1 MGSGGGLLTISLRLF
16 RRLLSSPLF
25 RIAVLPA
32 PSASTIGASLVN
44 RLSDALSPYLRQHA
58 DNPVH
63 WQPWDPQALAAA
75 RDSGRPILLSVGYSA
90 CHWCHVMAHESFEDQ
105 RLAALMNEHFVNI
118 KVDREERPDV
128 DALYMDAL
136 QAMTGRGGWPM
147 TVFLTPEGLPF
158 YGGTYFPP
166 EARHGMAGF
175 GEVLTAIAQ
184 AWEGRREAVLASAQ
198 RLADAL
204 RGAAAATGATQGPSP
219 AALNAAAEAVAGA
232 HDPRHG
238 GFGAAPKFPQ
248 APQLAFLAAY
258 GRTFPLAQPAAAAL
272 AVVDEALDA
281 MAGGGLFDQLGGG
294 FHRYCVDADWTVP
307 HFEKMLYD
315 NALLL
320 PLYLG
325 QEARGKGR
333 APRRVA
339 EATVGWLLRE
349 MRHPRGGF
357 FTAQDADQEGGEG
370 SFFVWRPSELVA
382 LLGAADGAWAAEQ
395 LGVDA
400 AGNFEHGASVLTRRR
415 AALAAAD
422 EARLDELGERLRAA
436 RDARP
441 RPETDLKLLCGW
453 NGLTIRA
460 LVAASRLW
468 ERADLRLAAE
478 AAASFVLREMRL
490 PDGGLAHVWRD
501 GQAAVPAFLEDVAA
515 MALACLDLAADA
527 PDARWREAGLT
538 LCDQLLTDF
547 ADPLG
552 AVTLRCSP
560 RHERLFASQKD
571 LADGA
576 SPSGAALAAQALIAR
591 RRLTGETGLEP
602 AIHATLGAAGP
613 LLDRSPAA
621 FSGLLT
627 AAVDA

>member
-1 MGSGGGLLTISLRLF
+1 MTISLRLF

-105 RLAALMNEHFVNI
+105 RLAALMNQHFVNI

-258 GRTFPLAQPAAAAL
+258 GRTFPWRSRRQRRWRSSTKPWMPWPAGGCSTSWAGASIATASMPTGPCRISRRCSMTMPCCCPCTWVRRPAAR
-272 AVVDEALDA
+272 
-281 MAGGGLFDQLGGG
+281 AGRRGAWLRPRWAG
-294 FHRYCVDADWTVP
+294 CC
-307 HFEKMLYD
+307 
-315 NALLL
+315 
-320 PLYLG
+320 
-325 QEARGKGR
+325 ARC
-333 APRRVA
+333 AI
-339 EATVGWLLRE
+339 
-349 MRHPRGGF
+349 
-357 FTAQDADQEGGEG
+357 Q
-370 SFFVWRPSELVA
+370 
-382 LLGAADGAWAAEQ
+382 GAASSPPRTPIKR
-395 LGVDA
+395 
-400 AGNFEHGASVLTRRR
+400 AGR
-415 AALAAAD
+415 
-422 EARLDELGERLRAA
+422 
-436 RDARP
+436 
-441 RPETDLKLLCGW
+441 
-453 NGLTIRA
+453 
-460 LVAASRLW
+460 
-468 ERADLRLAAE
+468 
-478 AAASFVLREMRL
+478 
-490 PDGGLAHVWRD
+490 
-501 GQAAVPAFLEDVAA
+501 
-515 MALACLDLAADA
+515 
-527 PDARWREAGLT
+527 
-538 LCDQLLTDF
+538 
-547 ADPLG
+547 
-552 AVTLRCSP
+552 
-560 RHERLFASQKD
+560 
-571 LADGA
+571 
-576 SPSGAALAAQALIAR
+576 
-591 RRLTGETGLEP
+591 
-602 AIHATLGAAGP
+602 
-613 LLDRSPAA
+613 AA
-621 FSGLLT
+621 FSSGARRSWWPCWARPT
-627 AAVDA
+627 APGRRSSSVSMQQATSSTARRC